1 MLGCGFGGSDARFF
15 SREFDENSM
24 KDVMLLVFFIGS
36 LPVHL
41 LRRIQGSRL
50 IEEAT
55 GSVYAEVL
63 ILRRVCKEFSLIGL
77 ES

>member
-1 MLGCGFGGSDARFF
+1 
-15 SREFDENSM
+15 M